1 MNNNDIKLKDTIEK
15 LIKSNI
21 IPEKN
26 ISETLYDIENLK
38 QKLKPLTKEELSVLL
53 DKIPTEQ
60 INLVKKT
67 LTESGDKQWTIK

>member
-1 MNNNDIKLKDTIEK
+1 MNNNDIKLKGTIEK
-15 LIKSNI
+15 LINSNI

-26 ISETLYDIENLK
+26 ISDTLNDIENLK

-53 DKIPTEQ
+53 DKIPKEQ

-67 LTESGDKQWTIK
+67 LTESGDKQ